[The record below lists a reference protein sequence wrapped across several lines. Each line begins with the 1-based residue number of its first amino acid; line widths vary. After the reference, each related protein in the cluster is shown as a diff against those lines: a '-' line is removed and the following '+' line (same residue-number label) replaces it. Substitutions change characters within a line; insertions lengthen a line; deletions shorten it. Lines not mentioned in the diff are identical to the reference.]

1 MKDSLVYQNN
11 LLKDHFYFIDNST
24 FNLRRFA
31 YHQDNKLNGH
41 SVQYHIDKNDPS
53 SEADEEEFSASYIK
67 RSELNRVH
75 LKTPKI

>member
-1 MKDSLVYQNN
+1 M
-11 LLKDHFYFIDNST
+11 DNST
-24 FNLRRFA
+24 FNLGRFA

-75 LKTPKI
+75 LKTPKNFDYVDDIMFNLVCII